1 MEEKIFWRRAADY
14 GLIVGLAVFAVNL
27 AGLLLGFD
35 DNAAL
40 SEGLL
45 LAVIVGGIVL
55 SARRNMALDYPDGG
69 YTYARS
75 LGFALALMF
84 FAAVAAGTG
93 DYLLRAW
100 IAPEHY
106 MQQFEQMLQRL
117 EDSGV
122 AVSEQMRQ
130 ALDAAPQMMRNPLML
145 ILSEIINLGLKGGAA
160 GALLAVYLRNGTS
173 SQNNTDNDRKQ
184 QM

>member
-1 MEEKIFWRRAADY
+1 M
-14 GLIVGLAVFAVNL
+14 V
-27 AGLLLGFD
+27 
-35 DNAAL
+35 
-40 SEGLL
+40 
-45 LAVIVGGIVL
+45 
-55 SARRNMALDYPDGG
+55 
-69 YTYARS
+69 
-75 LGFALALMF
+75 
-84 FAAVAAGTG
+84 
-93 DYLLRAW
+93 
-100 IAPEHY
+100 
-106 MQQFEQMLQRL
+106 QRL